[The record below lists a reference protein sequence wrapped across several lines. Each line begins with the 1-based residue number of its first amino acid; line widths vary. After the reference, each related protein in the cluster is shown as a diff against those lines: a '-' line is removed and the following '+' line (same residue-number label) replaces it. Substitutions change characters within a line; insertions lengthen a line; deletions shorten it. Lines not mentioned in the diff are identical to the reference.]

1 MRRRLVGI
9 ICCWTLCAAYS
20 AAAQSAGLQAKLE
33 MLASKGDA
41 EAQYNLGMLYNN
53 GIGTT
58 EDRHKAF
65 KWFKAGAARG
75 NALAAYKLGCYYAG
89 QAPGVVKPNP
99 QLALRYK
106 LVAAKAGYS
115 MAQWDVGTYSAA
127 AGNHADALR
136 WWERAALQGDPN
148 ALSLLVHAYS
158 TGDQLRQ
165 NHETAYRWLKIGEK
179 ATGSVGDVSL
189 EATRVR
195 LAAPLTMSQRQRVE
209 KLVVTWWSTAT
220 PWTIKARQG
229 LSAAEYLVSRR
240 KPNA

>member
-41 EAQYNLGMLYNN
+41 EAQYN
-53 GIGTT
+53 
-58 EDRHKAF
+58 
-65 KWFKAGAARG
+65 
-75 NALAAYKLGCYYAG
+75 KLGCYYAG

-165 NHETAYRWLKIGEK
+165 NHETAYRWFKIGEK